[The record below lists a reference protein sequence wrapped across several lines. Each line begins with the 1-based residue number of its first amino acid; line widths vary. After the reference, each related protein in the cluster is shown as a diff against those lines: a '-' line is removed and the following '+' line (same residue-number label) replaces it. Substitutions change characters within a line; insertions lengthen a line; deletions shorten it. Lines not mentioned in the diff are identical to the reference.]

1 MTVVR
6 TELTADGDTS
16 DYGEAERQMIA
27 SVVAASLPGVVP
39 DDVSVEVYETES
51 NGRRRLST
59 VRIVIMIKV
68 KTSDEGDAVA
78 AALTPLVADA
88 DAATNLLTSAKI
100 KVRSI
105 EAPPAVTV
113 ATLSPPSVS
122 PSPPPSASPTPPP
135 PLVSPSPPPPV
146 HAASPSPPPP
156 SESPL
161 PPPSAS
167 PTPPPPA
174 TPPAVPANEA
184 ERLQALAV
192 SSVASSD
199 VVFTAVGIAVGVV
212 TLFTCISGALVGYML
227 LVRRRDARSAAQ
239 TAGEGTVIG
248 QPVVTVT
255 GVRAGADRWF
265 IYKAPWS
272 KGI

>member
-1 MTVVR
+1 MRLLAIAGVLTLADANGVCTTNANSCDEEVR
-6 TELTADGDTS
+6 GPNAILNA
-16 DYGEAERQMIA
+16 Y
-27 SVVAASLPGVVP
+27 
-39 DDVSVEVYETES
+39 
-51 NGRRRLST
+51 GRRRLST
-59 VRIVIMIKV
+59 VRIVITIKV

-88 DAATNLLTSAKI
+88 DAATNLLTSANI

-113 ATLSPPSVS
+113 ATLSPPS
-122 PSPPPSASPTPPP
+122 
-135 PLVSPSPPPPV
+135 VSPSPPPPV